1 MLEFQQVKLK
11 TFYHSLITDTFLL
24 EFMSTVDISFV
35 DNNKN
40 WDLDNNSNLGISM
53 SLIKS
58 SSFITF
64 ITSEYFSSVL

>member
-11 TFYHSLITDTFLL
+11 TFYQSLIVDTFLL
-24 EFMSTVDISFV
+24 EFVSTVDISFV
-35 DNNKN
+35 NNKN
-40 WDLDNNSNLGISM
+40 WDLGNNSYLRISM

-64 ITSEYFSSVL
+64 ITPEYFFSVL